1 MQPTAGRACCLASL
15 YENTSIPSHAR
26 SRQRWLILFSLGRK
40 YKMNNSVTITIRNV
54 ETSDISIFFEQQL
67 DLEANRM
74 AAFVRDDPHDR
85 AAFDAHWK
93 RIMDSTGIV
102 KKTILR
108 GEEVAGHISCY
119 PQEGEL
125 EVTYWLGKKHWGK
138 GVATQA
144 LKKLLQEITHRP
156 LFARAAKD
164 NIRSIRVLQK
174 CDFKIIDENKDFA
187 QGRGEETEEYIFRLD
202 GEIQ

>member
-1 MQPTAGRACCLASL
+1 
-15 YENTSIPSHAR
+15 
-26 SRQRWLILFSLGRK
+26 
-40 YKMNNSVTITIRNV
+40 MNNSVTITIRNV

-74 AAFVRDDPHDR
+74 TAFVRDDPHDR
-85 AAFDAHWK
+85 AAFDVHWK

-187 QGRGEETEEYIFRLD
+187 QGRGEENGGIYFPFGSRSSK
-202 GEIQ
+202 

>member
-1 MQPTAGRACCLASL
+1 
-15 YENTSIPSHAR
+15 
-26 SRQRWLILFSLGRK
+26 
-40 YKMNNSVTITIRNV
+40 MNNSVTITLRNA

-74 AAFVRDDPHDR
+74 AAFVRADLHDR

-102 KKTILR
+102 NKTILR
-108 GEEVAGHISCY
+108 GEEVSGHISCY
-119 PQEGEL
+119 PREGEL

-144 LKKLLQEITHRP
+144 LKKLLQEITDRP
-156 LFARAAKD
+156 IFARAAKD
-164 NIRSIRVLQK
+164 NIGSIRVLQK
-174 CDFKIIDENKDFA
+174 CDFKIIGENKDFA
-187 QGRGEETEEYIFRLD
+187 QGRGEETEEYIFR
-202 GEIQ
+202 

>member
-1 MQPTAGRACCLASL
+1 MTD
-15 YENTSIPSHAR
+15 
-26 SRQRWLILFSLGRK
+26 
-40 YKMNNSVTITIRNV
+40 SVTITFRNV

-67 DLEANRM
+67 DPEANRM
-74 AAFVRDDPHDR
+74 AAFVRADPHDR

-93 RIMDSTGIV
+93 RIMESTGIV
-102 KKTILR
+102 NKTILR

-144 LKKLLQEITHRP
+144 LKNCFKKLPIGHFSQE
-156 LFARAAKD
+156 
-164 NIRSIRVLQK
+164 LQK
-174 CDFKIIDENKDFA
+174 TTLDRSGCYRNAISRLSVKTRILHK
-187 QGRGEETEEYIFRLD
+187 EEVKKQRNIFSV
-202 GEIQ
+202 

>member
-1 MQPTAGRACCLASL
+1 
-15 YENTSIPSHAR
+15 
-26 SRQRWLILFSLGRK
+26 
-40 YKMNNSVTITIRNV
+40 MNNSVTITIRNV

-74 AAFVRDDPHDR
+74 AAFVRGDPHDR

-144 LKKLLQEITHRP
+144 LRRTTSRNYPSATFRKSCERQYWIDQGVTEM
-156 LFARAAKD
+156 
-164 NIRSIRVLQK
+164 RVQ
-174 CDFKIIDENKDFA
+174 DY
-187 QGRGEETEEYIFRLD
+187 R
-202 GEIQ
+202 

>member
-1 MQPTAGRACCLASL
+1 LVRTGTTSKWFATNPRPNPSIEGTSRRGLRSLAAA
-15 YENTSIPSHAR
+15 PSC
-26 SRQRWLILFSLGRK
+26 QSLGRK

-108 GEEVAGHISCY
+108 GEAVAGHISCY

-144 LKKLLQEITHRP
+144 LKKLLQEI
-156 LFARAAKD
+156 
-164 NIRSIRVLQK
+164 
-174 CDFKIIDENKDFA
+174 
-187 QGRGEETEEYIFRLD
+187 
-202 GEIQ
+202 

>member
-1 MQPTAGRACCLASL
+1 
-15 YENTSIPSHAR
+15 
-26 SRQRWLILFSLGRK
+26 
-40 YKMNNSVTITIRNV
+40 MNNSVTITIRNV

-102 KKTILR
+102 
-108 GEEVAGHISCY
+108 
-119 PQEGEL
+119 
-125 EVTYWLGKKHWGK
+125 
-138 GVATQA
+138 
-144 LKKLLQEITHRP
+144 LLQEITHRP

>member
-1 MQPTAGRACCLASL
+1 
-15 YENTSIPSHAR
+15 
-26 SRQRWLILFSLGRK
+26 
-40 YKMNNSVTITIRNV
+40 MNSSVTVTIRNV

-67 DLEANRM
+67 DPEANRM
-74 AAFVRDDPHDR
+74 AEFVRAAPHDR

-93 RIMDSTGIV
+93 RIMDSTGTV
-102 KKTILR
+102 NKTILR

-125 EVTYWLGKKHWGK
+125 EVTYWLGKKHWGR

-144 LKKLLQEITHRP
+144 LEKLLQEITHRP

-164 NIRSIRVLQK
+164 NIRSTRVAISRLSVK
-174 CDFKIIDENKDFA
+174 TRILHK
-187 QGRGEETEEYIFRLD
+187 EEVKKQRNI
-202 GEIQ
+202 

>member
-1 MQPTAGRACCLASL
+1 
-15 YENTSIPSHAR
+15 
-26 SRQRWLILFSLGRK
+26 
-40 YKMNNSVTITIRNV
+40 MNDSVTVSLRDV

-67 DLEANRM
+67 DPEANWM
-74 AAFVRDDPHDR
+74 AAFVRNDRRDR

-93 RIMDSTGIV
+93 QIMGLTGIV
-102 KKTILR
+102 NKTIVR

-119 PQEGEL
+119 PEEGGL
-125 EVTYWLGKKHWGK
+125 EVTYWLGKKHWGN

-164 NIRSIRVLQK
+164 NVRSIRVLQK
-174 CDFKIIDENKDFA
+174 CDFTIIGENKDFA
-187 QGRGEETEEYIFRLD
+187 DGRGEETEEYIFRLD
-202 GEIQ
+202 DNPLITVSHQATKPGCP

>member
-1 MQPTAGRACCLASL
+1 
-15 YENTSIPSHAR
+15 
-26 SRQRWLILFSLGRK
+26 
-40 YKMNNSVTITIRNV
+40 MNNSVTITIRNV

-93 RIMDSTGIV
+93 RIMDSTRIV

-119 PQEGEL
+119 PRKENLRSLIGL
-125 EVTYWLGKKHWGK
+125 EKSTGARESQLKPSKNCF
-138 GVATQA
+138 
-144 LKKLLQEITHRP
+144 KKLPIGHFSQELRKTTLDRSGCYRNAISKLSMKTRILP
-156 LFARAAKD
+156 KEEVKKRR
-164 NIRSIRVLQK
+164 NIFSV
-174 CDFKIIDENKDFA
+174 
-187 QGRGEETEEYIFRLD
+187 
-202 GEIQ
+202 